1 MDGPRVHPMR
11 EVRSMFNLF
20 GRRSKSRSKL
30 VFPAPKEPQT
40 PSISTQDALEQE
52 ISQELMGPPLP
63 NESQM
68 RQDREAVKAENA
80 KVYAR
85 DLNFDGEIRLLRI
98 QPGSGPL
105 FASLEYASLD
115 SAPAYDALSY
125 CWGAQQQMEPVTIDD
140 KDDFRLSRHLHSA
153 MLRLRRPDR
162 VRLIWIDVICVNQA
176 NIAERNRSVQLMW
189 KIYANAHRVIVW
201 VGETEPEAPTCK
213 RLFAGESHH
222 ETQLVWCTQPGLAAL
237 EHDHVTKKLGDT
249 LQTLEWQSATNGGD
263 VWWKRLWVIQEFS
276 RAKHHPTV
284 YVGPHAISWAFFA
297 QLMRTESHDRLPL
310 FHHLRTREEQSLLQL
325 LFMAKD
331 FYCSDPRDRIY
342 ALLGLVKGGQTT
354 ILPDYS
360 EAVPRVYE
368 DATLYLIQ
376 SEGNLDVLLDGR
388 LERDGGGY
396 PTWVPHFTQLRDRA
410 LVRSK
415 DGYEAGLGEPSVS
428 LVPAMRSNSLH
439 LGCAACH
446 SATGRA
452 LRLKAV
458 PFGGIASRS
467 TENTLPAPD
476 STHRTILTRHGQIQK
491 AELSRPLQTLEQV
504 LDELKVDFKKEP
516 TLPLDRST
524 GIGYLILDYMF
535 GGIRSAVDEYT
546 RIDHIR
552 FEDAAK
558 QRARREMDRLAAKF
572 GIHLTAARKLDM
584 TLTAVWENAFL
595 TVRHKAIYTPD
606 GDTRRLLLGD
616 HQEMYHVPAKLRRR
630 DFFATAEGFIGMGP
644 AMLEVGDE
652 VVVPFGASRPF
663 IIRSHGDHHV
673 LIGDAVV
680 PGIMSGQLVNLCN
693 EGSMQTKDYLLR

>member
-1 MDGPRVHPMR
+1 MAGPRVHPMR

-20 GRRSKSRSKL
+20 GRRSKSKSKL
-30 VFPAPKEPQT
+30 VFSAPKEPQT
-40 PSISTQDALEQE
+40 PSVSTQDALEQE
-52 ISQELMGPPLP
+52 VSQELVEPPLP

-85 DLNFDGEIRLLRI
+85 DLDFDGEIRLLRI

-125 CWGAQQQMEPVTIDD
+125 CWGAQQHMEPVTIDD

-162 VRLIWIDVICVNQA
+162 VRLIWIDVICVNQV

-201 VGETEPEAPTCK
+201 VGETEPEAPSCK

-237 EHDHVTKKLGDT
+237 EHDHVTKKLGDI

-360 EAVPRVYE
+360 EPVPRVYE

-415 DGYEAGLGEPSVS
+415 DGYEAGLAGPSVD
-428 LVPAMRSNSLH
+428 
-439 LGCAACH
+439 
-446 SATGRA
+446 
-452 LRLKAV
+452 
-458 PFGGIASRS
+458 FSRD
-467 TENTLPAPD
+467 TA
-476 STHRTILTRHGQIQK
+476 
-491 AELSRPLQTLEQV
+491 
-504 LDELKVDFKKEP
+504 
-516 TLPLDRST
+516 LPLDRAT

-546 RIDHIR
+546 RIDHVR
-552 FEDAAK
+552 FGDAEK
-558 QRARREMDRLAAKF
+558 QRAVKEMDRLAAMF

-606 GDTRRLLLGD
+606 DDTRRLLLGD
-616 HQEMYHVPAKLRRR
+616 HQEMYHVSAKLRRR
-630 DFFATAEGFIGMGP
+630 DFFATADGFIGMGP
-644 AMLEVGDE
+644 ATLEVGDE
-652 VVVPFGASRPF
+652 VIVPFGASRPF
-663 IIRSHGDHHV
+663 VVRNHGDHYV

-693 EGSMQTKDYLLR
+693 EGSVLAKDYLLR